1 MTPLVGSPPIIEDSE
16 LAATSARR
24 GTAQAVFRLIRGS
37 RPGLAGLFILTL
49 FGLAAIAAPVLA
61 PYDPKDQVAAPFSSP
76 GGDHLLG
83 TNDIGQDILSELIFG
98 ARISLGVAL
107 LVATLATILAGI
119 VGLIAGYFHGWVA
132 SGVMRFVDVV
142 LVLPFLPLMLVVATV
157 FGPGVRTQILVIGLL
172 LWARPARVVRAATLA
187 VRTAGHIEA
196 AVWMGATAPYILR
209 RHVLPRIT
217 PVIIAEF
224 VRAANIAI
232 LIEAALAFL
241 GLGDP
246 VAKSWGTML
255 HYAQARAA
263 FLTGAWLYWVLPAGL
278 CITAVV
284 LGFALLGFALEQGS
298 DPRLRKRGWL
308 GTA

>member
-1 MTPLVGSPPIIEDSE
+1 MTPMVEAPSLEDIPLVTEPGRHG
-16 LAATSARR
+16 SARALVHLVR
-24 GTAQAVFRLIRGS
+24 HSG
-37 RPGLAGLFILTL
+37 PGLAGFSILAI
-49 FGLAAIAAPVLA
+49 FAAAAVAAPLLA
-61 PYDPKDQVAAPFSSP
+61 PYDPTAQVAAPFSSP
-76 GGDHLLG
+76 GRDHLLG

-98 ARISLGVAL
+98 ARISLGVAV
-107 LVATLATILAGI
+107 LVATLATLVASLL
-119 VGLIAGYFHGWVA
+119 GLIAGYSQGWVA

-157 FGPGVRTQILVIGLL
+157 FGPGVGTQVLVIGLL
-172 LWARPARVVRAATLA
+172 LWARPARVIRAATLA
-187 VRTAGHIEA
+187 VKSAGHIEA
-196 AVWMGATAPYILR
+196 AVWMGAPSPYIIR
-209 RHVLPRIT
+209 RHVLPRVT
-217 PVIIAEF
+217 PVIVAEF

-232 LIEAALAFL
+232 LIEAAVAFL

-255 HYAQARAA
+255 FYAQARAA
-263 FLTGAWLYWVLPAGL
+263 FLTGAWVYWVLPAGL

-284 LGFALLGFALEQGS
+284 LGFALLGFALEQGT